1 MQIPGSGPPGM
12 NFGTSNGLPDA
23 IDDLIASVSNE
34 AATKAEAPPA
44 PAQEKKSAKKEK
56 DKNTRLVYS
65 DNDVSPEEKA
75 SLLSRYAF
83 VMS

>member
-1 MQIPGSGPPGM
+1 ME
-12 NFGTSNGLPDA
+12 FGASHGLPDA

-65 DNDVSPEEKA
+65 DNDISPEEKV

-83 VMS
+83 VRS